1 MKKGGIIIIAILI
14 GTILYEILIP
24 AISPGWPPL
33 LRFLIECG
41 VIIVSGYIG
50 STIATS
56 INHQEIK

>member
-24 AISPGWPPL
+24 AISPGWSPL

-50 STIATS
+50 STIAAS
-56 INHQEIK
+56 MNHQEIK